1 MLFIVAILRSK
12 NVAEIK
18 TNTRKISKAKALE
31 LQKAQEAEVQHKLEQ
46 QKKTRRVIWDLTA
59 LSLLVVSAILVLA
72 LLGVTHGKLVDNGV
86 FTLKRWFGW
95 GRFLVALAVF
105 LTGWILL
112 LWRKSPPEDF
122 KLGRI
127 LLIELG
133 LFLLLGVFS
142 AFANDSVFKV
152 NSGTSAGGIVGFGL
166 AYPLRNLMGNAPTG
180 ILLLI
185 IALILLILGLR
196 LSSRIERWAKGEMSQ
211 FKAYPQGFMDEQPGL
226 PEFEPVQVEV
236 ENSQTSR
243 VSVKSTSKPTT
254 QMELPLA
261 FRKGELTNN
270 NKPVKEV
277 KIKPRSDLLPP
288 LSLLD
293 QEKTVVAN
301 QGTINMNAAMLEKTL
316 GEFGVPAKVVG
327 YRVGPTVTQYAVEPG
342 YFDKGNTEEKQK
354 VRISQISGLTRD
366 LALALKAERLR
377 IEAPV
382 PGESYV
388 GIEVPN
394 TEHTTV
400 RLRSLL
406 ESSEFADIKSP
417 LAIPLGRGVSG
428 QPIVSDLAGMPHL
441 LIAGT
446 TNSGKSVCI
455 AALTTALVM
464 NNNPDDLKLVMVDPK
479 RVELNRFN
487 GLPHLLGVVETNI
500 ERILA
505 VLRWATTEMDNRYRL
520 LEVIHARNLETYN
533 QKMDKLGKPRM
544 PRVVMLI
551 DELADLMISAPDETE
566 SAIVRLAQKARAVGI
581 HLVVATQRPSTD
593 VVTGVIKA
601 NFPTRIAFTVASS
614 VDSRVILDVSGAETL
629 LGKGDLLFHHAEVGH
644 PQRAQGVMVSDHEIR
659 KVISWWQ
666 KQELQEQSTPMTLV
680 LPETGTSNFTEE
692 NNQTEPDISVEEEV
706 PWEKDVKTQE
716 VGDGDEALIRQAT
729 ELVRVKRRASAS
741 YLQRHLRLGYPRA
754 AWLIEELEA
763 RGVLGPASGARKERE
778 ILLPEPEDQ
787 GEEDEGLEE

>member
-1 MLFIVAILRSK
+1 MAQT
-12 NVAEIK
+12 K
-18 TNTRKISKAKALE
+18 TNAGKISKAKALE
-31 LQKAQEAEVQHKLEQ
+31 LQKAQEADELRKLEQ
-46 QKKTRRVIWDLTA
+46 QQKTRRVIWDLTA
-59 LSLLVVSAILVLA
+59 LFLLVVSAILLLA
-72 LLGVTHGKLVDNGV
+72 LLGITHGKLVDSGV
-86 FTLKRWFGW
+86 FALKRWFGW

-127 LLIELG
+127 VLIELG

-152 NSGTSAGGIVGFGL
+152 NAGSSAGGIVGFGL
-166 AYPLRNLMGNAPTG
+166 SYSLRSLIGNAMTG
-180 ILLLI
+180 IFLLI
-185 IALILLILGLR
+185 IALVLLILGFR
-196 LSSRIERWAKGEMSQ
+196 LASRIERWAKGRMSQ
-211 FKAYPQGFMDEQPGL
+211 FQAYPQLFQDEEAGL
-226 PEFEPVQVEV
+226 PDFEPIQIEA
-236 ENSQTSR
+236 EKLQTSR
-243 VSVKSTSKPTT
+243 VAVKTSTKPTT
-254 QMELPLA
+254 QMELPLS
-261 FRKGELTNN
+261 FRKGELTDN
-270 NKPVKEV
+270 NKPAKEV
-277 KIKPRSDLLPP
+277 KLKPRSDLLPP

-316 GEFGVPAKVVG
+316 GEFGVPAKVIG

-354 VRISQISGLTRD
+354 VRISQISGLARD

-394 TEHTTV
+394 SEHTIV
-400 RLRSLL
+400 RLRPLL
-406 ESSEFADIKSP
+406 ESPEFAEVKSP

-428 QPIVSDLAGMPHL
+428 QPVVSDLASMPHL

-455 AALTTALVM
+455 AALTMALVM

-479 RVELNRFN
+479 MVELKRFN
-487 GLPHLLGVVETNI
+487 GLPHLLGEVETNVD
-500 ERILA
+500 RIMA

-520 LEVIHARNLETYN
+520 LEIVHARNLETYN
-533 QKMDKLGKPRM
+533 QKMDKLSKPRM
-544 PRVVMLI
+544 PRIVMLI
-551 DELADLMISAPDETE
+551 DELADLMINAPAETE
-566 SAIVRLAQKARAVGI
+566 GAIVRLAQKSRAVGI

-614 VDSRVILDVSGAETL
+614 VDSRVILDASGAETL
-629 LGKGDLLFHHAEVGH
+629 LGKGDLLFHRAEVGY

-659 KVISWWQ
+659 KVIAWWQ
-666 KQELQEQSTPMTLV
+666 KQELQEQSTAMTLV
-680 LPETGTSNFTEE
+680 LPETSTGKKAEAI
-692 NNQTEPDISVEEEV
+692 NQFESDIDAEEEV
-706 PWEKDVKTQE
+706 PWEKE
-716 VGDGDEALIRQAT
+716 VQDQSEASEDEDLIDRAT

-763 RGVLGPASGARKERE
+763 RGVLGPPSGARKERE
-778 ILLPEPEDQ
+778 ILLPEPESE
-787 GEEDEGLEE
+787 GEEDEGFEE

>member
-1 MLFIVAILRSK
+1 M
-12 NVAEIK
+12 AETK
-18 TNTRKISKAKALE
+18 TNTGKISKAKALE
-31 LQKAQEAEVQHKLEQ
+31 LQKARENEAQRKQEA
-46 QKKTRRVIWDLTA
+46 QKKTRRVIWDLSA
-59 LSLLVVSAILVLA
+59 LFLLVASAILLLA

-95 GRFLVALAVF
+95 GRFLVALAIF

-127 LLIELG
+127 VLIELG
-133 LFLLLGVFS
+133 FFLLLGVFS

-152 NSGTSAGGIVGFGL
+152 NAGISAGGIVGFGL
-166 AYPLRNLMGNAPTG
+166 AYPQRNLIGNAATG
-180 ILLLI
+180 IFLLV
-185 IALILLILGLR
+185 IALILFIFGFR
-196 LSSRIERWAKGEMSQ
+196 LSSKIERWAKGRLSQ
-211 FKAYPQGFMDEQPGL
+211 YQDYPQVFQVEDSGL
-226 PEFEPVQVEV
+226 PEFDSIMIESQK
-236 ENSQTSR
+236 SQTSR
-243 VSVKSTSKPTT
+243 VSLKANPKPTP

-261 FRKGELTNN
+261 YRKGELIDN
-270 NKPVKEV
+270 NKPIKQI
-277 KIKPRSDLLPP
+277 KIRPRSDQLPP
-288 LSLLD
+288 LNLLD
-293 QEKTVVAN
+293 QEKNVVAN

-316 GEFGVPAKVVG
+316 GEFGVPAKVIG
-327 YRVGPTVTQYAVEPG
+327 YRVGPTVTQFAVEPG

-354 VRISQISGLTRD
+354 VRISQISGLSRD

-394 TEHTTV
+394 TEHTLV
-400 RLRSLL
+400 RLRPLL
-406 ESSEFADIKSP
+406 ESPEFASAKSS

-455 AALTTALVM
+455 AALTMSLVM
-464 NNNPDDLKLVMVDPK
+464 NNNPDDLKLVMIDPK

-487 GLPHLLGVVETNI
+487 GLPHLLGEVETNI
-500 ERILA
+500 DRIMA

-520 LEVIHARNLETYN
+520 LEVVHARNLDSYN

-544 PRVVMLI
+544 PRVVLLI

-566 SAIVRLAQKARAVGI
+566 GAIVRLAQKARAVGI

-593 VVTGVIKA
+593 IITGVIKA
-601 NFPTRIAFTVASS
+601 NLPTRIAFTVASS

-629 LGKGDLLFHHAEVGH
+629 LGKGDLLFHHAEAGH
-644 PQRAQGVMVSDHEIR
+644 PQRAQGVLVSDHEIR
-659 KVISWWQ
+659 RVIAWWQ
-666 KQELQEQSTPMTLV
+666 KQELQDQSNPMTLV
-680 LPETGTSNFTEE
+680 LPETNTGQKTESSE
-692 NNQTEPDISVEEEV
+692 EIEPDDNAEDEV
-706 PWEKDVKTQE
+706 PWEKNVKTQNE
-716 VGDGDEALIRQAT
+716 SDGDETLIREAT

-778 ILLPEPEDQ
+778 ILLPEPEDE
-787 GEEDEGLEE
+787 GEEDEVFEE

>member
-1 MLFIVAILRSK
+1 MAQT
-12 NVAEIK
+12 K
-18 TNTRKISKAKALE
+18 TNAGKISKAKALE
-31 LQKAQEAEVQHKLEQ
+31 LQKAQEADELRKLEQ
-46 QKKTRRVIWDLTA
+46 QQKTRRVIWDLTA
-59 LSLLVVSAILVLA
+59 LFLLVVSAILLLA
-72 LLGVTHGKLVDNGV
+72 LLGITHGKLVDSGV

-127 LLIELG
+127 VLIELG

-152 NSGTSAGGIVGFGL
+152 NAGSSAGGIVGFGL
-166 AYPLRNLMGNAPTG
+166 SYSLRSLIGNTMTG
-180 ILLLI
+180 IFMLI
-185 IALILLILGLR
+185 TALVLLILGFR
-196 LSSRIERWAKGEMSQ
+196 LASRIERWAKGEMRQ
-211 FKAYPQGFMDEQPGL
+211 FQTYPQLFQDEEAGL
-226 PEFEPVQVEV
+226 PDFEPIQIE
-236 ENSQTSR
+236 EEKPQTSR
-243 VSVKSTSKPTT
+243 VAVKTSTKPTT
-254 QMELPLA
+254 QMELPLS
-261 FRKGELTNN
+261 FRKGELTDN
-270 NKPVKEV
+270 NKPAKEV
-277 KIKPRSDLLPP
+277 KLKPRSDLLPP

-316 GEFGVPAKVVG
+316 GEFGVPAKVIG

-354 VRISQISGLTRD
+354 VRISQISGLARD

-394 TEHTTV
+394 SEHTIV
-400 RLRSLL
+400 RLRPLL
-406 ESSEFADIKSP
+406 ESPEFAEVKSP

-428 QPIVSDLAGMPHL
+428 QPVVSDLASMPHL

-455 AALTTALVM
+455 AALTMALVM

-479 RVELNRFN
+479 MVELKRFN
-487 GLPHLLGVVETNI
+487 GLPHLLGEVETNVD
-500 ERILA
+500 RIMA

-520 LEVIHARNLETYN
+520 LEIVHARNLETYN
-533 QKMDKLGKPRM
+533 QKMDKLSKPRM
-544 PRVVMLI
+544 PRIVMLI
-551 DELADLMISAPDETE
+551 DELADLMINAPAETE
-566 SAIVRLAQKARAVGI
+566 GAIVRLAQKSRAVGI

-614 VDSRVILDVSGAETL
+614 VDSRVILDASGAETL
-629 LGKGDLLFHHAEVGH
+629 LGKGDLLFHRAEVGY

-659 KVISWWQ
+659 KVIAWWQ
-666 KQELQEQSTPMTLV
+666 KQELQEQSTAMTLV
-680 LPETGTSNFTEE
+680 LPETSTGKKAEAI
-692 NNQTEPDISVEEEV
+692 NQFEPDIDAEEEV
-706 PWEKDVKTQE
+706 PWEKE
-716 VGDGDEALIRQAT
+716 VQVQSEASEDEDLIDRAT

-754 AWLIEELEA
+754 AWLIEKLEA
-763 RGVLGPASGARKERE
+763 RGVLGPPSGARKERE
-778 ILLPEPEDQ
+778 ILLPEPESE
-787 GEEDEGLEE
+787 GEEDEGFEE